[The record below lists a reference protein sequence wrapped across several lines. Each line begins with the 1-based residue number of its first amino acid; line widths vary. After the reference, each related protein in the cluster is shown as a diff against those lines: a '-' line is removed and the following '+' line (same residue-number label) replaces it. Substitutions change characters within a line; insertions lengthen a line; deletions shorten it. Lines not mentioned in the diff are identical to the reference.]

1 MLLLLLLVSLLQ
13 PPMVAVVMV
22 LKHRLPFHF
31 ILPAVVV
38 VAAASAA
45 AAAAADDDD
54 DDDDDKLQTYFDLK
68 IIIHHI
74 EYLFKLISLEF
85 LHNKENRSNK
95 GQFLCGASMPIMHE
109 FGNSW
114 KRFKVSDILEIKHQ
128 NV

>member
-1 MLLLLLLVSLLQ
+1 
-13 PPMVAVVMV
+13 MVAVVMV
-22 LKHRLPFHF
+22 FKHRLLFHF

-38 VAAASAA
+38 VVAVAAA
-45 AAAAADDDD
+45 
-54 DDDDDKLQTYFDLK
+54 DDDDDKLQTYVDLK

-74 EYLFKLISLEF
+74 EYLFKLIILEF